1 MAEHSVRI
9 RLSDI
14 REEIA
19 GIRNLTKDADAQ
31 TFASSWAMPRAV
43 RRAVAKG
50 HGLGN
55 LLRHEYRGIDP
66 IVLWSIVTEHLDS
79 LDRSAENLLS
89 STS

>member
-1 MAEHSVRI
+1 
-9 RLSDI
+9 
-14 REEIA
+14 
-19 GIRNLTKDADAQ
+19 
-31 TFASSWAMPRAV
+31 MPRAV